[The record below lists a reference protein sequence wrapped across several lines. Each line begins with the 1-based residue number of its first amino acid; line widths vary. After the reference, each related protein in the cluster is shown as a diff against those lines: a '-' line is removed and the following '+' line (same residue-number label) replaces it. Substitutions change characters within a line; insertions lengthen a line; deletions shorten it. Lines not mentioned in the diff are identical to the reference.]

1 MEKIYM
7 NETKKQKKQK
17 RGIVNFSVVL
27 SFVVAIFAIFS
38 LTMFGIVSNQDS
50 GVSYAAPDTES
61 FTLKFGKV
69 YDLKNEDGSK
79 NMRVN
84 SYYNG
89 SADSEDNRIFC
100 VERHFDA
107 AEQQYTKTLDPRGG
121 TTDVKND
128 AGLIYLLGVGY
139 SDRNVGNFTEL
150 NDATRPLNKII
161 VQAAIWSYLAEKY
174 PNVEAYAL
182 RTVSQGQ
189 DDQAVLALDTV
200 DVSIKELRT
209 EGPVE
214 VGTTAIPGFASSV
227 SALVNEAKSMT
238 APRITVT
245 KAGGEIAKTDDGKYY
260 QSSLITV
267 NASGSLSGYDISL
280 SGIDGAIAVDENGNE
295 LALTNVAAGKKF
307 YVRVPVD
314 KVTETVQNLH
324 IVVNG
329 HFAST
334 SGVYYATSDANL
346 QRLMSVT
353 SGDVSGGLDLE
364 FVGAPNTGMNTAQT
378 IYFIGLIVLLCGV
391 GIVYA
396 NAKPVE
402 SKQ

>member
-50 GVSYAAPDTES
+50 EVSYAAPSDN
-61 FTLKFGKV
+61 FTLAEVSNRVVAYGDESRSVWMQVPAYFV
-69 YDLKNEDGSK
+69 GS
-79 NMRVN
+79 
-84 SYYNG
+84 
-89 SADSEDNRIFC
+89 DSPANRIFC
-100 VERHFDA
+100 IERNKETQPGDT
-107 AEQQYTKTLDPRGG
+107 YSKTITPRSDVA
-121 TTDVKND
+121 DVKDD
-128 AGLIYLLGVGY
+128 AGLLYLLGLGETVDSRKVTMY
-139 SDRNVGNFTEL
+139 DDDNVNSFV
-150 NDATRPLNKII
+150 I
-161 VQAAIWSYLAEKY
+161 QSAIWLYLAEKY
-174 PNVEAYAL
+174 PNDDVYKL
-182 RTVSQGQ
+182 RKNTTAPNNI
-189 DDQAVLALDTV
+189 DDLAVLNVDTV
-200 DVSIKELRT
+200 YLSFNGDTSNLRGYDDLT
-209 EGPVE
+209 GSNGV
-214 VGTTAIPGFASSV
+214 IRK
-227 SALVNEAKSMT
+227 LVNEAKTMT